1 MNKSG
6 FIATLAAYVI
16 WGLLPIYWK
25 LLATVSSEEILAH
38 RIVWSF
44 IFLLLLLSLQ
54 KALPKFTGALKNPFT
69 RRLFFLNGLIIS
81 MNWFIYIWAV
91 NHNFIVEASLG
102 YYINPIVSIIFGVFF
117 FREKLSRIEWLAIL
131 LATIGVLILTIGYGK
146 FPWISLALAFSFGFY
161 GVVKK
166 QRPLESTV
174 SLTIETLAPLPIALL
189 FLGYMGVSGQET
201 FTSSPL
207 PIALLFLG
215 YMGVSG
221 QETFTS
227 SPFVMIGLFL
237 TGIITA
243 VPLLLFGFGAQRIPF
258 TVVGFLQFVAPTLSL
273 AIGVLLYNEP
283 FTRTHLIAFT
293 FIWSAA
299 LVFTLNGLLI
309 RKKQLRKVA

>member
-6 FIATLAAYVI
+6 LFAALAAYVI

-25 LLATVSSEEILAH
+25 LLASVSSEEILAH

-44 IFLLLLLSLQ
+44 IFLLLLLYVQ

-174 SLTIETLAPLPIALL
+174 SLTIETLAPLPIAIL

-201 FTSSPL
+201 FTSS
-207 PIALLFLG
+207 G
-215 YMGVSG
+215 
-221 QETFTS
+221 
-227 SPFVMIGLFL
+227 FVTTGLVL
-237 TGIITA
+237 TGVITA

-273 AIGVLLYNEP
+273 AIGVLLYGEP
-283 FTRTHLIAFT
+283 FTGTHLIAFT

-299 LVFTLNGLLI
+299 FVFTLNGLLI

>member
-201 FTSSPL
+201 FTSSP
-207 PIALLFLG
+207 
-215 YMGVSG
+215 
-221 QETFTS
+221 
-227 SPFVMIGLFL
+227 FVMIGLFL

>member
-6 FIATLAAYVI
+6 LIATLAAYVI

-25 LLATVSSEEILAH
+25 LLASVSSEEILAH

-44 IFLLLLLSLQ
+44 IFLMLLLYVQ
-54 KALPKFTGALKNPFT
+54 KALPKFAGALKNPFT

-117 FREKLSRIEWLAIL
+117 FREKLSRIEWLAIV

-174 SLTIETLAPLPIALL
+174 SLTIETLAPLPIAIL
-189 FLGYMGVSGQET
+189 FLGYMGISGQET
-201 FTSSPL
+201 FTSS
-207 PIALLFLG
+207 G
-215 YMGVSG
+215 
-221 QETFTS
+221 
-227 SPFVMIGLFL
+227 FVTIGLVL
-237 TGIITA
+237 TGVITA

-273 AIGVLLYNEP
+273 AIGVLLYDEP

>member
-6 FIATLAAYVI
+6 LFATLAAYVI

-25 LLATVSSEEILAH
+25 LLASVSSEEILAH

-44 IFLLLLLSLQ
+44 IFLLLLLYVQ

-102 YYINPIVSIIFGVFF
+102 YYINPIVSIILGVFF

-174 SLTIETLAPLPIALL
+174 SLTIETLAPLPIAIL

-201 FTSSPL
+201 FTSS
-207 PIALLFLG
+207 G
-215 YMGVSG
+215 
-221 QETFTS
+221 
-227 SPFVMIGLFL
+227 FVTTGLVL
-237 TGIITA
+237 TGVITA

-273 AIGVLLYNEP
+273 AIGVLLYGEP
-283 FTRTHLIAFT
+283 FTGTHLIAFT

-299 LVFTLNGLLI
+299 FVFTLNGLLI

>member
-6 FIATLAAYVI
+6 LFATLAAYVI

-25 LLATVSSEEILAH
+25 LLASVSSEEILAH

-44 IFLLLLLSLQ
+44 IFLLLLLYVQ

-174 SLTIETLAPLPIALL
+174 SLTIETLAPLPIAIL

-201 FTSSPL
+201 FTSS
-207 PIALLFLG
+207 G
-215 YMGVSG
+215 
-221 QETFTS
+221 
-227 SPFVMIGLFL
+227 FVTTGLVL
-237 TGIITA
+237 TGVITA

-273 AIGVLLYNEP
+273 AIGVLLYDEP
-283 FTRTHLIAFT
+283 FTGTHLIAFT

-299 LVFTLNGLLI
+299 FVFTLNGLLI

>member
-6 FIATLAAYVI
+6 LFATLAAYII

-25 LLATVSSEEILAH
+25 LLASVSSEEILAH

-44 IFLLLLLSLQ
+44 LFLLLLLYVQ

-102 YYINPIVSIIFGVFF
+102 YYINPIVSIVFGVFF

-174 SLTIETLAPLPIALL
+174 SLTIETLAPLPLAIL
-189 FLGYMGVSGQET
+189 FLGYIGVSGQET
-201 FTSSPL
+201 FTSS
-207 PIALLFLG
+207 I
-215 YMGVSG
+215 
-221 QETFTS
+221 
-227 SPFVMIGLFL
+227 FVTIGLVL
-237 TGIITA
+237 TGVITA

-273 AIGVLLYNEP
+273 AIGVLLYDEP

-299 LVFTLNGLLI
+299 FVFTLNGLLI
-309 RKKQLRKVA
+309 RKKQLRKVAQKDRSLTSHVIE

>member
-25 LLATVSSEEILAH
+25 LLASVSSEEILAH

-201 FTSSPL
+201 FTSSP
-207 PIALLFLG
+207 
-215 YMGVSG
+215 
-221 QETFTS
+221 
-227 SPFVMIGLFL
+227 FVMIGLFL

>member
-6 FIATLAAYVI
+6 FIATLSAYII

-102 YYINPIVSIIFGVFF
+102 YYINPIVSIVFGVFF

-174 SLTIETLAPLPIALL
+174 SLTIETLAPLPIAIL
-189 FLGYMGVSGQET
+189 FLGYMG
-201 FTSSPL
+201 
-207 PIALLFLG
+207 I
-215 YMGVSG
+215 SG

-258 TVVGFLQFVAPTLSL
+258 TIVGFLQFVAPTLSL
-273 AIGVLLYNEP
+273 AIGVLLYDEP

>member
-1 MNKSG
+1 MNKPG
-6 FIATLAAYVI
+6 LFATLGAYVI

-25 LLATVSSEEILAH
+25 LLASVSSEAILAN

-44 IFLLLLLSLQ
+44 LFLLVLLYFQ
-54 KALPKFTGALKNPFT
+54 KALTKLTTAFRNRRT
-69 RRLFFLNGLIIS
+69 RRLFFLNGIIIS

-102 YYINPIVSIIFGVFF
+102 YYINPLVSIVFGVFF
-117 FREKLSRIEWLAIL
+117 FKEKLSRIEWIAIL
-131 LATIGVLILTIGYGK
+131 LATIGVLILTIGYGE

-174 SLTIETLAPLPIALL
+174 SLTLETLAPLPLALL
-189 FLGYMGVSGQET
+189 FIGYLGVQGQST
-201 FTSSPL
+201 FSH
-207 PIALLFLG
+207 
-215 YMGVSG
+215 
-221 QETFTS
+221 
-227 SPFVMIGLFL
+227 SPFVTGGLLL
-237 TGIITA
+237 TGVITA
-243 VPLLLFGFGAQRIPF
+243 VPLLLFGFGAQRIPY

-273 AIGVLLYNEP
+273 AIGVLLYGEP

-299 LVFTLNGLLI
+299 LVFTLNSLLL

>member
-1 MNKSG
+1 MNKPG
-6 FIATLAAYVI
+6 LFATLGAYVI

-25 LLATVSSEEILAH
+25 LLASVSSEAILAN

-44 IFLLLLLSLQ
+44 LFLLLLLYLQ
-54 KALPKFTGALKNPFT
+54 KALPKLTTAFKNQRT
-69 RRLFFLNGLIIS
+69 RRLFFLNGIIIS

-102 YYINPIVSIIFGVFF
+102 YYINPLVSIVFGVFF
-117 FREKLSRIEWLAIL
+117 FKEKLSRIEWIAIL
-131 LATIGVLILTIGYGK
+131 LATIGVLILTIGYGE

-166 QRPLESTV
+166 QRPLEATV
-174 SLTIETLAPLPIALL
+174 SLTLETLAPLPLALL
-189 FLGYMGVSGQET
+189 FISYLGVQGTST
-201 FTSSPL
+201 FSHT
-207 PIALLFLG
+207 
-215 YMGVSG
+215 
-221 QETFTS
+221 
-227 SPFVMIGLFL
+227 PFVTAGLLL
-237 TGIITA
+237 TGVITA
-243 VPLLLFGFGAQRIPF
+243 VPLLLFGFGAQRIPY

-273 AIGVLLYNEP
+273 AIGVLLYDEP
-283 FTRTHLIAFT
+283 FTRTHLVAFT

>member
-201 FTSSPL
+201 FTSSP
-207 PIALLFLG
+207 
-215 YMGVSG
+215 
-221 QETFTS
+221 
-227 SPFVMIGLFL
+227 FVMIGLFL

-299 LVFTLNGLLI
+299 LIFTLNGLLI

>member
-6 FIATLAAYVI
+6 FIATLSAYVI

-174 SLTIETLAPLPIALL
+174 SLTIETLAPLPIAIL
-189 FLGYMGVSGQET
+189 FLGYMG
-201 FTSSPL
+201 
-207 PIALLFLG
+207 I
-215 YMGVSG
+215 SG

-273 AIGVLLYNEP
+273 AIGVLLYDEP

>member
-6 FIATLAAYVI
+6 LFATLAAYVI

-25 LLATVSSEEILAH
+25 LLASVSSEEILAH

-44 IFLLLLLSLQ
+44 IFLLLLLYVQ

-174 SLTIETLAPLPIALL
+174 SLTIETLAPLPIAIL

-201 FTSSPL
+201 FTSS
-207 PIALLFLG
+207 G
-215 YMGVSG
+215 
-221 QETFTS
+221 
-227 SPFVMIGLFL
+227 FVTTGLVL
-237 TGIITA
+237 TGVITA

-273 AIGVLLYNEP
+273 AIGVLLYGEP
-283 FTRTHLIAFT
+283 FTGTHLIAFT

-299 LVFTLNGLLI
+299 FVFTLNGLLI

>member
-6 FIATLAAYVI
+6 FIATLSAYVI

-102 YYINPIVSIIFGVFF
+102 YYINPIVSIVFGVFF

-174 SLTIETLAPLPIALL
+174 SLTIETLAPLPIAIL
-189 FLGYMGVSGQET
+189 FLGYMG
-201 FTSSPL
+201 
-207 PIALLFLG
+207 I
-215 YMGVSG
+215 SG

-273 AIGVLLYNEP
+273 AIGVLLYDEP

>member
-6 FIATLAAYVI
+6 LFATLAAYVI

-25 LLATVSSEEILAH
+25 LLASVSSEEILAH

-44 IFLLLLLSLQ
+44 IFLLLLLYVQ

-174 SLTIETLAPLPIALL
+174 SLTIETLAPLPIAIL
-189 FLGYMGVSGQET
+189 FLGYTGVSGQET
-201 FTSSPL
+201 FTSS
-207 PIALLFLG
+207 G
-215 YMGVSG
+215 
-221 QETFTS
+221 
-227 SPFVMIGLFL
+227 FVTTGLVL
-237 TGIITA
+237 TGVITA

-273 AIGVLLYNEP
+273 AIGVLLYGEP
-283 FTRTHLIAFT
+283 FTGTHLIAFT

-299 LVFTLNGLLI
+299 FVFTLNGLLI

>member
-6 FIATLAAYVI
+6 FFATLSAYVI

-189 FLGYMGVSGQET
+189 FLGYMG
-201 FTSSPL
+201 
-207 PIALLFLG
+207 I
-215 YMGVSG
+215 SG

-273 AIGVLLYNEP
+273 AIGVLLYDEP

>member
-6 FIATLAAYVI
+6 LFATLAAYVI

-25 LLATVSSEEILAH
+25 LLASVSSEEILAH

-44 IFLLLLLSLQ
+44 IFLLLLLYVQ

-201 FTSSPL
+201 FTSS
-207 PIALLFLG
+207 G
-215 YMGVSG
+215 
-221 QETFTS
+221 
-227 SPFVMIGLFL
+227 FVTTGLVL

-273 AIGVLLYNEP
+273 AIGVLLYGEP
-283 FTRTHLIAFT
+283 FTRTHLVAFT

-299 LVFTLNGLLI
+299 FVFTLNGLLI

>member
-1 MNKSG
+1 MNNSG
-6 FIATLAAYVI
+6 FIATLSAYII

-174 SLTIETLAPLPIALL
+174 SLTIETLAPLPIA
-189 FLGYMGVSGQET
+189 
-201 FTSSPL
+201 
-207 PIALLFLG
+207 ILFLG

-273 AIGVLLYNEP
+273 AIGVLLYDEP

>member
-6 FIATLAAYVI
+6 FIATLSAYII

-102 YYINPIVSIIFGVFF
+102 YYINPIVSIVFGVFF

-146 FPWISLALAFSFGFY
+146 FPWISMALAFSFGFY

-174 SLTIETLAPLPIALL
+174 SLTIETLAPLPIAIL
-189 FLGYMGVSGQET
+189 FLGYMG
-201 FTSSPL
+201 
-207 PIALLFLG
+207 I
-215 YMGVSG
+215 SG

-273 AIGVLLYNEP
+273 AIGVLLYDEP

>member
-6 FIATLAAYVI
+6 FIATLSAYVI

-201 FTSSPL
+201 FTSSP
-207 PIALLFLG
+207 
-215 YMGVSG
+215 
-221 QETFTS
+221 
-227 SPFVMIGLFL
+227 FVMIGLFL

>member
-6 FIATLAAYVI
+6 LFATLAAYVI

-25 LLATVSSEEILAH
+25 LLASVSSEEILAH

-44 IFLLLLLSLQ
+44 IFLLLLLYVQ

-201 FTSSPL
+201 FTL
-207 PIALLFLG
+207 
-215 YMGVSG
+215 SG
-221 QETFTS
+221 
-227 SPFVMIGLFL
+227 FVTTGLVL

-273 AIGVLLYNEP
+273 AIGVLLYGEP
-283 FTRTHLIAFT
+283 FTRTHLVAFT

-299 LVFTLNGLLI
+299 FVFTLNGLLI

>member
-6 FIATLAAYVI
+6 FIATLSAYVI

-174 SLTIETLAPLPIALL
+174 SLTIETLAPLPIAIL
-189 FLGYMGVSGQET
+189 FLGYMG
-201 FTSSPL
+201 
-207 PIALLFLG
+207 I
-215 YMGVSG
+215 SG

>member
-6 FIATLAAYVI
+6 FIATLSAYII

-54 KALPKFTGALKNPFT
+54 KALPKFTEALKNPFT

-102 YYINPIVSIIFGVFF
+102 YYINPIVSIVFGVFF

-174 SLTIETLAPLPIALL
+174 SLTIETLAPLPIAIL
-189 FLGYMGVSGQET
+189 FLGYMG
-201 FTSSPL
+201 
-207 PIALLFLG
+207 I
-215 YMGVSG
+215 SG

-273 AIGVLLYNEP
+273 AIGVLLYDEP

-309 RKKQLRKVA
+309 RKKQL

>member
-6 FIATLAAYVI
+6 FIATLSAYII

-174 SLTIETLAPLPIALL
+174 SLTIETLAPLPIA
-189 FLGYMGVSGQET
+189 
-201 FTSSPL
+201 
-207 PIALLFLG
+207 ILFLG

-273 AIGVLLYNEP
+273 AIGVLLYDEP

>member
-6 FIATLAAYVI
+6 FIATLSAYII

-102 YYINPIVSIIFGVFF
+102 YYINPIVSIVFGVFF

-174 SLTIETLAPLPIALL
+174 SLTIETLAPLPIAIL
-189 FLGYMGVSGQET
+189 FLGYMG
-201 FTSSPL
+201 
-207 PIALLFLG
+207 I
-215 YMGVSG
+215 SG

-273 AIGVLLYNEP
+273 AIGVLLYDEP

>member
-6 FIATLAAYVI
+6 FFATLAAYVI

-201 FTSSPL
+201 FTSSP
-207 PIALLFLG
+207 
-215 YMGVSG
+215 
-221 QETFTS
+221 
-227 SPFVMIGLFL
+227 FVMIGLFL

>member
-6 FIATLAAYVI
+6 FIATLSAYVI

-102 YYINPIVSIIFGVFF
+102 YYINPIVSIVFGVFF

-174 SLTIETLAPLPIALL
+174 SLTIETLAPLPIAIL
-189 FLGYMGVSGQET
+189 FLGYMG
-201 FTSSPL
+201 
-207 PIALLFLG
+207 I
-215 YMGVSG
+215 SG

>member
-25 LLATVSSEEILAH
+25 LLASVSSEEILAH

-174 SLTIETLAPLPIALL
+174 SLTIETLAPLPIA
-189 FLGYMGVSGQET
+189 
-201 FTSSPL
+201 
-207 PIALLFLG
+207 ILFLG

-273 AIGVLLYNEP
+273 AIGVLLYDEP